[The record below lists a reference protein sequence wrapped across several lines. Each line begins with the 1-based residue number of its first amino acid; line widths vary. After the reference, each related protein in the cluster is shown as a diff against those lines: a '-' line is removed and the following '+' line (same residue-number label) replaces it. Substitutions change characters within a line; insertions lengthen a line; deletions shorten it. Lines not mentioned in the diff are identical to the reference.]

1 MVITRIDNNITALNA
16 TRNLNKPSDALAKS
30 LERLSSGLQINW
42 AADDASGL
50 SISERL
56 RSQIRGLHRAIA
68 NAQDAINLA
77 NTTEGALDGTTSIL
91 QRIREL
97 AVQAANSGGQ
107 FTASLPVFSCP
118 HLVLRGNRNA
128 GYQDRK

>member
-16 TRNLNKPSDALAKS
+16 TRNLNKPSDALAKL

-42 AADDASGL
+42 AADGASGL

-56 RSQIRGLHRAIA
+56 RSQIRGLDRAIA
-68 NAQDAINLA
+68 NAQDAIDLA
-77 NTTEGALDGTTSIL
+77 NTTGALDGTTSIL
-91 QRIREL
+91 QRIRES

-107 FTASLPVFSCP
+107 FTASLPVFSCR
-118 HLVLRGNRNA
+118 HLVFRGNRNA
-128 GYQDRK
+128 GFQDRK